1 MKTNWDY
8 SERAHTYDNR
18 AEYGVKAVSDL
29 LNKINCSSTKIVAD
43 IGAGTGKLTKH
54 IIKTGVKVKAV
65 EPNTNMSY
73 YGKKNIVSDKV
84 DWIEG
89 TGEKTTLSNNSD
101 SSSSSDVFIPTEC
114 GR

>member
-18 AEYGVKAVSDL
+18 ADYGFKAISNL
-29 LNKINCSSTKIVAD
+29 LNKINCLPTKVVAD

-73 YGKKNIVSDKV
+73 MEKKYSK
-84 DWIEG
+84 
-89 TGEKTTLSNNSD
+89 
-101 SSSSSDVFIPTEC
+101 
-114 GR
+114 R